1 MRPLIGITS
10 GEVRNQ
16 ARPWAPIVH
25 GQSYTYEETIIR
37 AGGIPVIL
45 PITTDKTILD
55 DLIKR
60 LDGILFAGGND
71 ITPELYGVEA
81 RFTKDNSRLR
91 DECELYLLKKAEE
104 KKLPILAIC
113 RGMQLLNIARGGT
126 LYEDI
131 TEELPGKQNHEISLE
146 AKSLEHIDHLLTLE
160 KESQFAKIIDQETIR
175 ANTYHHQAVREV
187 GKGLVVNAYAEDGI
201 IEGIEDPSK
210 TFLIGIQSHPEAI
223 NQHAE
228 PVWMKLFMEFVRTC
242 K

>member
-16 ARPWAPIVH
+16 ERPWSPIVH
-25 GQSYTYEETIIR
+25 GQSYTYQETIIR
-37 AGGIPVIL
+37 AGGTPVML
-45 PITTDKTILD
+45 PVTSDKVVIEQLVQ
-55 DLIKR
+55 K

-71 ITPELYGVEA
+71 VTPELYGVTA

-91 DECELYLLKKAEE
+91 DECELLLLEKATA

-131 TEELPGKQNHEISLE
+131 AEEVPGKQDHEISLQYKDLDTI
-146 AKSLEHIDHLLTLE
+146 AHLLHLE
-160 KESQFAKIIDQETIR
+160 PESRFANIIGQETIR

-187 GKGLVVNAYAEDGI
+187 GKNLIVNAYAEDGI
-201 IEGIEDPSK
+201 IEGIEDPRAK
-210 TFLIGIQSHPEAI
+210 FIIGVQCHPEAI
-223 NQHAE
+223 NQEAE
-228 PVWMKLFMEFVRTC
+228 PVWMKLFLEFVQAC
-242 K
+242 Q